1 MAKQSKFGVGNK
13 KTIKYKGEDRA
24 NVTKEQLKDAGFPT
38 TTEGLRKYMNAWNKS
53 GKRPT
58 ANKVDVKAP
67 KVDVKAPKVD
77 VKAPKVEKVSTA
89 NTANRSRVARGSQR
103 NTRKLLSAEQRRQRD
118 AQREAN
124 RNKTTTSNV
133 GVSPAKTANSNT
145 RLTASEIAANQ
156 RAAAKEKFSG
166 LIDAGRRGINKLGSM
181 KAKADAARA
190 EDSKRFKT
198 AVGNLFKGE
207 DPRVTKLKRQWYEM
221 GTAERRK
228 FKNQSEFI
236 KAKLGPNM
244 AAKKGGGMIK
254 KTGMRGGGMVKK
266 TGMRGGG
273 MVKKT
278 GMKKGGLIKARGAGK
293 AQRGIR
299 PAKMR

>member
-24 NVTKEQLKDAGFPT
+24 NVTKDQLEAAGFPT

-53 GKRPT
+53 GKRP
-58 ANKVDVKAP
+58 AAKPKPKVEAP
-67 KVDVKAPKVD
+67 KVKVEVPKVKVEAPKV
-77 VKAPKVEKVSTA
+77 KKVSTV
-89 NTANRSRVARGSQR
+89 NTDNRSRVARGSQR

-166 LIDAGRRGINKLGSM
+166 LIDAGKRGINKLSSM

-207 DPRVTKLKRQWYEM
+207 DPRVTKLKRQWINM
-221 GTAERRK
+221 GKAERQK
-228 FKNQSEFI
+228 FKNQNEFI
-236 KAKLGPNM
+236 KTKLGPNM
-244 AAKKGGGMIK
+244 AANK
-254 KTGMRGGGMVKK
+254 GMRGGGMVKK
-266 TGMRGGG
+266 NTVAGYSRGGL
-273 MVKKT
+273 VK
-278 GMKKGGLIKARGAGK
+278 GAGK
-293 AQRGIR
+293 AQRGVR

>member
-24 NVTKEQLKDAGFPT
+24 NVTKDQLEAAGFPT

-53 GKRPT
+53 GKRP
-58 ANKVDVKAP
+58 AAKPKPKVEAP
-67 KVDVKAPKVD
+67 KVKVEVPKVKVEAPKV
-77 VKAPKVEKVSTA
+77 KKVSTV
-89 NTANRSRVARGSQR
+89 NTDNRSRVARGSQR

-207 DPRVTKLKRQWYEM
+207 DPRVTKLKRQWINM
-221 GTAERRK
+221 GKAERQK
-228 FKNQSEFI
+228 FKNQNEFI
-236 KAKLGPNM
+236 KTKLGPNM
-244 AAKKGGGMIK
+244 
-254 KTGMRGGGMVKK
+254 
-266 TGMRGGG
+266 
-273 MVKKT
+273 
-278 GMKKGGLIKARGAGK
+278 
-293 AQRGIR
+293 
-299 PAKMR
+299 

>member
-13 KTIKYKGEDRA
+13 KIIKYKGEDRA
-24 NVTKEQLKDAGFPT
+24 NVTKDQLKAAGFKT

-58 ANKVDVKAP
+58 AKPKVEAP
-67 KVDVKAPKVD
+67 KVDVKTS
-77 VKAPKVEKVSTA
+77 KVEKVPTV
-89 NTANRSRVARGSQR
+89 NTANRSRVDRGSQR

-124 RNKTTTSNV
+124 RNKTTTSTV

-166 LIDAGRRGINKLGSM
+166 LIDAGRKGIDKLGGM
-181 KAKADAARA
+181 KADADAARA
-190 EDSKRFKT
+190 EDRKRFRT
-198 AVGNLFKGE
+198 AVGNVFKGE
-207 DPRVTKLKRQWYEM
+207 DPRVTKLKRQWISM
-221 GTAERRK
+221 GKAERQK
-228 FKNQSEFI
+228 FKNQNEFI

-244 AAKKGGGMIK
+244 AAKKGGGMVK
-254 KTGMRGGGMVKK
+254 KNTVAGYSRGGLV
-266 TGMRGGG
+266 
-273 MVKKT
+273 
-278 GMKKGGLIKARGAGK
+278 RGAGK
-293 AQRGIR
+293 AQRGVR

>member
-13 KTIKYKGEDRA
+13 KIIKYKGEDRA
-24 NVTKEQLKDAGFPT
+24 NVTKDQLKAAGFET

-58 ANKVDVKAP
+58 ANTANNASTTPKVDVKASKVDVKAP
-67 KVDVKAPKVD
+67 KVK
-77 VKAPKVEKVSTA
+77 KVSTA
-89 NTANRSRVARGSQR
+89 NTANRSRVDRGSQR

-124 RNKTTTSNV
+124 RNKTTTSTV

-166 LIDAGRRGINKLGSM
+166 LIDAGRKGIDKLGGM
-181 KAKADAARA
+181 KADADAARA
-190 EDSKRFKT
+190 EDRKRFRT
-198 AVGNLFKGE
+198 AVGNVFKGE
-207 DPRVTKLKRQWYEM
+207 DPRVTKLKRQWISM
-221 GTAERRK
+221 GKAERQK
-228 FKNQSEFI
+228 FKNQNEFI

-244 AAKKGGGMIK
+244 AAKKGGGMVK
-254 KTGMRGGGMVKK
+254 KNTVAGYSRGGLV
-266 TGMRGGG
+266 
-273 MVKKT
+273 
-278 GMKKGGLIKARGAGK
+278 RGAGK
-293 AQRGIR
+293 AQRGVR